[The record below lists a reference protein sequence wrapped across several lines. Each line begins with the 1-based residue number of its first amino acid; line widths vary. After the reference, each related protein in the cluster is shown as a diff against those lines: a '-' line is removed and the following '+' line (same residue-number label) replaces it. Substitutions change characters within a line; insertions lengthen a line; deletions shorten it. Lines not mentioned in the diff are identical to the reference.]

1 MSQYSEKII
10 ELLCVDHPDLSSW
23 TIICANERAIDPVQY
38 LIHSELGGILPK
50 VEGFNSYITR
60 KNGERLNLQP
70 VPGDEQLLYFIQFI
84 AEKFPAEP
92 YPARRATSLLPL
104 IAKLAEYKINSNT
117 IYGAERF
124 TDDEWNRLEE
134 YLETAQA
141 FRKWLVKLNFF
152 IPELEMAA
160 LEEIIPGEKE
170 MFIGLPEITPVTERF
185 YRKISKEQVVHRSA
199 AFWF

>member
-60 KNGERLNLQP
+60 KNGERLNFQP

-84 AEKFPAEP
+84 AENFPQN
-92 YPARRATSLLPL
+92 YIRR
-104 IAKLAEYKINSNT
+104 
-117 IYGAERF
+117 GAP
-124 TDDEWNRLEE
+124 
-134 YLETAQA
+134 QA
-141 FRKWLVKLNFF
+141 FCPLSPNLRNIKSVGIRFMARSGLQKMNGLGLKNFWKSRRLF
-152 IPELEMAA
+152 ES
-160 LEEIIPGEKE
+160 
-170 MFIGLPEITPVTERF
+170 GL
-185 YRKISKEQVVHRSA
+185 QN
-199 AFWF
+199 